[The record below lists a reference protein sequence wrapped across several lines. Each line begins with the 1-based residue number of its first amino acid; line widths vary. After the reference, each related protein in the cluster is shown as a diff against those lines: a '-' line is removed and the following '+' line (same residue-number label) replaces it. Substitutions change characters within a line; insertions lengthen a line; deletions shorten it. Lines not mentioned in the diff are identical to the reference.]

1 MSRIPYPAT
10 ADLSDAKR
18 AFAAAPD
25 RRMLNV
31 VRMAMHTPDPLWAT
45 QRELATAAVFQTTI
59 DPRLREVL
67 ILRVANLSHSE
78 YELHHHRSIARTLG
92 FDDSKLLALE
102 SGDFSALSHEERVVA
117 RFTTEVVVDVG
128 PSDEI
133 LAATRALFSDA
144 LIFEMVAIIGVYM
157 MTARVIA
164 VGGCEIDE
172 VAISTWDKEREGKSA

>member
-1 MSRIPYPAT
+1 MSRIPYPEPGE
-10 ADLSDAKR
+10 LSEAKR

-31 VRMAMHTPDPLWAT
+31 VRMAMHTPDPLWET
-45 QRELATAAVFQTTI
+45 QRALATAAVDRTTM

-67 ILRVANLSHSE
+67 ILRAANLSHSE

-92 FDDSKLLALE
+92 FDDAKLAALE
-102 SGDFSALSHEERVVA
+102 SGDFSALSPEERVVA
-117 RFTTEVVVDVG
+117 QFTTEVVRDVE
-128 PSDEI
+128 PSDET
-133 LAATRALFSDA
+133 LAATRALFSSA

-157 MTARVIA
+157 MTARVIG

-172 VAISTWDKEREGKSA
+172 VAISTWDKEKEA